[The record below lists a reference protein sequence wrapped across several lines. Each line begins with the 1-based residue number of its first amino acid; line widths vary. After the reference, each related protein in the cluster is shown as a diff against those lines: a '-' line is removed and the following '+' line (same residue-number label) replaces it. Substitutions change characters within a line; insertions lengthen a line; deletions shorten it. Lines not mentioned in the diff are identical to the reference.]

1 MGRRTVMSPKGFSPA
16 GGLRTALAAVML
28 VSAVPAAQAFLDN
41 DPDAYVVNYYT
52 GGGNGDGLFA
62 AGTANQ
68 QCTNQGE
75 PVITVLSASPGV
87 KLAIR
92 PGSFVVTGTD
102 YGYLVCQGMRLP
114 GMVVTGTGAGEAV
127 IKVTYPPDGQ
137 WYTHTLKLPPR

>member
-1 MGRRTVMSPKGFSPA
+1 MGAGVWSGRHRRIAAS
-16 GGLRTALAAVML
+16 TALVAAM
-28 VSAVPAAQAFLDN
+28 AGVPPALAGFMDN
-41 DPDAYVVNYYT
+41 DPDAYVVNFYT
-52 GGGNGDGLFA
+52 GGGSDGVLFA

-87 KLAIR
+87 KLTIR

-114 GMVVTGTGAGEAV
+114 GMVVTGTGSGQAV
-127 IKVTYPPDGQ
+127 IKVAYPPIGQ
-137 WYTHTLKLPPR
+137 WYTHTLRLPQQ